1 MVSRQDALMNLSS
14 LLAHGPGAPT
24 EVEGEGLLQPSEQQ
38 LRGDGLRLAGPLAW
52 RVVVRNTGGDDD
64 FIAEG
69 EVSGAAVLECRR
81 CLKDVETPVTATF
94 FYPMVYEPRKEGSLA
109 LIEAP
114 LAEEADDLGAL
125 DDAGE
130 DRLTFGRPEVD
141 FAPLLRQVFAIDLPL
156 TVVCSESCRGLS
168 IDGVDLNEHPDH
180 VPEGAED
187 TSEGDEASSP
197 FAALKD
203 IDLDA
208 PQ

>member
-1 MVSRQDALMNLSS
+1 MNLSS

-24 EVEGEGLLQPSEQQ
+24 EVEGEGLLQPSDEQ
-38 LRGDGLRLAGPLAW
+38 LREDGLRLAGTLAW

-94 FYPMVYEPRKEGSLA
+94 LYPMVYEPRKEGALA

-114 LAEEADDLGAL
+114 LAAEADDLGAL
-125 DDAGE
+125 DEPGE

-180 VPEGAED
+180 VPAGADEAPQN
-187 TSEGDEASSP
+187 DEASSP
-197 FAALKD
+197 FAVLKD
-203 IDLDA
+203 IDLDT

>member
-1 MVSRQDALMNLSS
+1 MNLSS

-24 EVEGEGLLQPSEQQ
+24 EVEGEGLLQPSEEQ
-38 LRGDGLRLAGPLAW
+38 LRDDGLRLAGPLAW
-52 RVVVRNTGGDDD
+52 RVVVRNMGGDDD

-94 FYPMVYEPRKEGSLA
+94 LYPMVYEPRKEGSLA

-114 LAEEADDLGAL
+114 VTEEADDVGAL

-130 DRLTFGRPEVD
+130 DRLTFGRPDVD

-168 IDGVDLNEHPDH
+168 IDGVDLNEFPDH
-180 VPEGAED
+180 VPEGAEEERAD
-187 TSEGDEASSP
+187 DEASSP
-197 FAALKD
+197 FAVLKD
-203 IDLDA
+203 IDLDSKN
-208 PQ
+208 

>member
-1 MVSRQDALMNLSS
+1 MNLSS

-24 EVEGEGLLQPSEQQ
+24 EVEGEGLLQPSDEQ
-38 LRGDGLRLAGPLAW
+38 LREDGLRLAGTLAW

-94 FYPMVYEPRKEGSLA
+94 LYPMVYEPRKEGALA

-114 LAEEADDLGAL
+114 LAAEADDLGAL
-125 DDAGE
+125 DEPGE

-180 VPEGAED
+180 VPAGADEAPQN
-187 TSEGDEASSP
+187 DEASSP
-197 FAALKD
+197 FAVLKD
-203 IDLDA
+203 IDLDT
-208 PQ
+208 QQ